1 MLQLKEKW
9 ITISAA
15 KQVEKMKQIDFDFSG
30 DALRDA
36 GIALAKDHQDRV
48 SDRWSERAYIL
59 LCDGFLDRYGHDVF
73 TTEDLRSFAAEVN
86 FELPSEPRAWAS
98 VIVKAKKEG
107 IIKFHSMGFSS
118 NPQAHRRP
126 INIWIKA

>member
-1 MLQLKEKW
+1 MPLPQ
-9 ITISAA
+9 ITL
-15 KQVEKMKQIDFDFSG
+15 DFSG
-30 DALRDA
+30 SDLRDA
-36 GIALAKDHQDRV
+36 GIALAKEHQDRL
-48 SDRWSERAYIL
+48 SDSWSERAYIL
-59 LCDGFLDRYGHDVF
+59 LCGRFLDRYGHDVF
-73 TTEDLRSFAAEVN
+73 TTEDLRGFAAEVN

-107 IIKFHSMGFSS
+107 VIKFHSMGFSS